1 MEAKTAKYFILTLQ
15 GTIHVV
21 EAETFKQAIAQVEAK
36 GFSFLRGH
44 KVNY

>member
-1 MEAKTAKYFILTLQ
+1 MEAKTSKYFILTIQ

-21 EAETFKQAIAQVEAK
+21 EAETFKKAIAMVEAK
-36 GFSFLRGH
+36 GFAFLRGH